1 VRGEEFHPWRAPC
14 LRMPRHPPPRPK
26 RPRSPTRRRGEES
39 SERGAEETPTDDE
52 VVERRTKM
60 RHDPAYANRPSRTQA
75 GARMPSKRR
84 GRVVAISSEEEEPL
98 SPRGEEFDIQQDFRY
113 APKPVSGRFDVAT
126 DVSANVSPAALNVFS
141 NMWTSY

>member
-1 VRGEEFHPWRAPC
+1 
-14 LRMPRHPPPRPK
+14 
-26 RPRSPTRRRGEES
+26 
-39 SERGAEETPTDDE
+39 
-52 VVERRTKM
+52 
-60 RHDPAYANRPSRTQA
+60 
-75 GARMPSKRR
+75 MPSKRR
-84 GRVVAISSEEEEPL
+84 GRVVAISSEEEEEPL